1 MLVRLKLARL
11 WLVGFLF
18 LTAVIGLAA
27 VFSTRA
33 ASGGETAD
41 RTIARGGGTT
51 IIQGGTGPSG
61 GFIPVLTSIASRR
74 KDRRRRDRFTRVSG
88 VGSRSRNGL
97 EERSVH
103 RECNVRHWADHRS
116 YRTRRYCDLDWHREH
131 HGTRSGL
138 QRSVHVCS
146 AKRRARCHFRAEG
159 EHFARVSVQ

>member
-27 VFSTRA
+27 IFSTRA

-61 GFIPVLTSIASRR
+61 GFIPVLTTIAFQLIQMTNACGW
-74 KDRRRRDRFTRVSG
+74 FTV
-88 VGSRSRNGL
+88 
-97 EERSVH
+97 ER
-103 RECNVRHWADHRS
+103 
-116 YRTRRYCDLDWHREH
+116 
-131 HGTRSGL
+131 G
-138 QRSVHVCS
+138 
-146 AKRRARCHFRAEG
+146 
-159 EHFARVSVQ
+159 